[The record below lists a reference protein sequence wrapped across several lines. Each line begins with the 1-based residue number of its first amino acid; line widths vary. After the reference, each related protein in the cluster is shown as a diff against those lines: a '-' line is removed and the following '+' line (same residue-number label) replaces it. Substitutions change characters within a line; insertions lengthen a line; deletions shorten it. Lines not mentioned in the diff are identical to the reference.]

1 MLKGITAYELL
12 DLFVSYND
20 VMLNTPEAFVF
31 IRLIGTWVFKLL

>member
-20 VMLNTPEAFVF
+20 IMSALRLPPPIAQLN
-31 IRLIGTWVFKLL
+31 RLLQPTL